1 MKVVHNI
8 IKKMT
13 SNQPVKYLGNDR
25 LFYPYN
31 ACGCDVG
38 HQDIGLKQGS
48 QSFLSQCPLTA
59 S

>member
-1 MKVVHNI
+1 
-8 IKKMT
+8 MT
-13 SNQPVKYLGNDR
+13 SNQPVKHLGNDR